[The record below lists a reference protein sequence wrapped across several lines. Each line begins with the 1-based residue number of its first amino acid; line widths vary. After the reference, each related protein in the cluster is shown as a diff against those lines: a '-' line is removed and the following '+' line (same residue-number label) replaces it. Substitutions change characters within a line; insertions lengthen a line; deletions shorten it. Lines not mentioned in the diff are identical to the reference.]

1 MDGWMDESVG
11 GGKKKA
17 GGGETQLIKFC
28 RALTLS
34 QTGEGFLED
43 EDSPPPFTEAS
54 FDSWVFKNGGKE
66 R

>member
-43 EDSPPPFTEAS
+43 EDSPAA
-54 FDSWVFKNGGKE
+54 VH
-66 R
+66 